1 MDSRQDNLEQAAF
14 WCAFGSAAATLVSI
28 AASQILLGAALA
40 LLIWKRGPWR
50 FPPILLPLSLFA
62 GLTVVSL
69 LLSDEPRAG
78 LPQIKKFFVYLIL
91 PAVAGTFR
99 RMREARWLALAWFS
113 LGTIEALRSLW
124 QFAAKWMAGG
134 PDFYREYVGQRITGF
149 MSHWMT
155 FSELMMVVFLTA
167 VAFLIWARPRRWER
181 GVAVTAIV
189 LTGLAIVLAYTRGV
203 WIATGI
209 GLAWLLWSWNRW
221 SVAALPVALG
231 AVLIINPG
239 DARERALSL
248 VRPHGELDSNQHR
261 IVTWRT
267 GLEMVKDHPWLGVG
281 PERVGAKF
289 SQYVP
294 ADIAR
299 PLPEGWYGHLH
310 NNYLQYAAERGIPA
324 LLALL
329 WAIGRILRDWIRTP
343 PSWLRN
349 AGLAALGGILIS
361 GISEVN
367 LGDSEVL
374 LLTLALTA
382 VVYSCPAEAQAAG

>member
-1 MDSRQDNLEQAAF
+1 MDSRQGNLDQAAF
-14 WCAFGSAAATLVSI
+14 WCAFSSAAATLVSI

-62 GLTVVSL
+62 GLTIVSL
-69 LLSDEPRAG
+69 LFSDDPRAG
-78 LPQIKKFFVYLIL
+78 LPQVKKFFVYLIL
-91 PAVAGTFR
+91 LAAASTFR
-99 RMREARWLALAWFS
+99 RLREARWLALAWFS
-113 LGTIEALRSLW
+113 LGTLEALRSLW
-124 QFAAKWMAGG
+124 QFASKWMAVG

-167 VAFLIWARPRRWER
+167 VAFLFWARPRRWER
-181 GVAVTAIV
+181 WLAGAAIV

-209 GLAWLLWSWNRW
+209 ALAWLLWSWNRW

-231 AVLIINPG
+231 AVLVINPG

-267 GLEMVKDHPWLGVG
+267 GLEMVKAHPWLGVG

-289 SQYVP
+289 SEYVP
-294 ADIAR
+294 ADIPR

-329 WAIGRILRDWIRTP
+329 WAIGRILRDWIKTP

-361 GISEVN
+361 GFSEVN

-374 LLTLALTA
+374 LLTLALIA
-382 VVYSCPAEAQAAG
+382 VVYCCPAEAQAAG